1 MEERVRMKRS
11 GVGTALL
18 ALSAL
23 VGGCATPPSST
34 PEQSPALTPV
44 TGAVVPTQA
53 AEASS
58 VAATAGPLPP
68 APVASIPA
76 PSAAQASSPTSSAVS
91 QATGTALGTATP
103 PTAGAPDAS
112 ISNAPLA
119 PAAQAAPRPVD
130 PLQPDAKIDFD
141 DDKSH
146 ADLWL
151 RVRKGFAMPDL
162 DAALVR
168 REEQW
173 YMARPDYVDRMMER
187 GSRYLFHIVG
197 EVEKREFPTEL
208 ALLPFIE
215 SAFNPQAKSSAK
227 ATGMWQFM
235 PGTGRHFELKQNVF
249 RDDRRDVV
257 ASTRAALDYLGQLY
271 STFGDWRLALAA
283 YNWGEGNVQRA
294 IAVNRRAGRPTDY
307 LSLRLPNETRSYVP
321 KLQAV
326 KNIVSRPEDF
336 GLTLP
341 PLDNHPYFLSVPIQ
355 HDIDVEVAARL
366 AELPIEEFRELNP
379 QMNGPVILA
388 AGTPQILLPYDN
400 ANAFVRRVAQHTEP
414 LATWTAW
421 VAPRTL
427 RPSDAARQ
435 VGMSEETL
443 REINDIPSGM
453 LVKAGSTLLI
463 ERSEHRQSNVSE
475 HIADSGTISFTPDP
489 KVLRRHALRVG
500 RKGDTVTGVA
510 RRYGLSTSQVARWNG
525 VGESALFRAGQTVV
539 VFLPQRAPAVR
550 PAATTKSRSSAAG
563 VTSRSAKA
571 RRATAARP
579 AARARAAKK
588 PATSPTTVARQ

>member
-1 MEERVRMKRS
+1 MKRA

-23 VGGCATPPSST
+23 FGGCATPPSPT
-34 PEQSPALTPV
+34 PEQASARTPI
-44 TGAVVPTQA
+44 TDAAVSTQA
-53 AEASS
+53 AETSP
-58 VAATAGPLPP
+58 VAATADPLPP
-68 APVASIPA
+68 APVASMPA
-76 PSAAQASSPTSSAVS
+76 PAAAQASSPASSAVS
-91 QATGTALGTATP
+91 QATGTARRPATAE
-103 PTAGAPDAS
+103 APDAS
-112 ISNAPLA
+112 IGNAPLA
-119 PAAQAAPRPVD
+119 PTAQAAPRPVD

-215 SAFNPQAKSSAK
+215 SAFNPQAKSSAR

-235 PGTGRHFELKQNVF
+235 PDTGRHFELKQNVF
-249 RDDRRDVV
+249 RDDRRDVL

-341 PLDNHPYFLSVPIQ
+341 ALDNHPYFLRVPIQ

-400 ANAFVRRVAQHTEP
+400 ANAFVRRVARHGEP

-427 RPSDAARQ
+427 RPSDAAKQ

-463 ERSEHRQSNVSE
+463 ERSEQRQSNVSE
-475 HIADSGTISFTPDP
+475 HIADSAKISFTPDP
-489 KVLRRHALRVG
+489 TVLRRQALRVG

-510 RRYGLSTSQVARWNG
+510 RRYGLSAAQVARWNG

-539 VFLPQRAPAVR
+539 IFLPQRAPAVR
-550 PAATTKSRSSAAG
+550 PATAAKSRSSAAG

-571 RRATAARP
+571 RPATAARP
-579 AARARAAKK
+579 AARAAKK

>member
-1 MEERVRMKRS
+1 MEERVRMNRA

-23 VGGCATPPSST
+23 FGGCATLPSPI
-34 PEQSPALTPV
+34 PEPSPTPV
-44 TGAVVPTQA
+44 TGAVVSTPAAETSSVTATVGPLAATPVAPMPAASA

-58 VAATAGPLPP
+58 P
-68 APVASIPA
+68 A
-76 PSAAQASSPTSSAVS
+76 SSAVS
-91 QATGTALGTATP
+91 KATGAARGPSTP
-103 PTAGAPDAS
+103 PTAEAPDAS
-112 ISNAPLA
+112 LSSAPM
-119 PAAQAAPRPVD
+119 PPTAQAAPRPVD

-162 DAALVR
+162 EGALVR

-173 YMARPDYVDRMMER
+173 YKARPDYVERMMER

-215 SAFNPQAKSSAK
+215 SAFNPQARSSAK

-235 PGTGRHFELKQNVF
+235 PDTGRHFELKQNVF
-249 RDDRRDVV
+249 RDDRRDVL

-341 PLDNHPYFLSVPIQ
+341 PLDNHPYFLRVPIE
-355 HDIDVEVAARL
+355 HDIDVEVASRL
-366 AELPIEEFRELNP
+366 AELPIEEFRDLNP

-400 ANAFVRRVAQHTEP
+400 ANAFVRRAAQHSEP
-414 LATWTAW
+414 LASWTAW

-453 LVKAGSTLLI
+453 LVRAGSTLLI
-463 ERSEHRQSNVSE
+463 ERSEHRHANVSE
-475 HIADSGTISFTPDP
+475 HIADNATISFTPDP
-489 KVLRRHALRVG
+489 AVLRRHALRVG
-500 RKGDTVTGVA
+500 RKGDSVAGVA
-510 RRYGLSTSQVARWNG
+510 RRYGLSTAQVARWNG
-525 VGESALFRAGQTVV
+525 VGESSRFRAGQTVV
-539 VFLPQRAPAVR
+539 VFLPQRA
-550 PAATTKSRSSAAG
+550 AAAKSRSPAAG
-563 VTSRSAKA
+563 TASRNAKA
-571 RRATAARP
+571 RPVTAARP
-579 AARARAAKK
+579 AARTPAAKK
-588 PATSPTTVARQ
+588 PAAARTTVARQ

>member
-1 MEERVRMKRS
+1 MKRA

-23 VGGCATPPSST
+23 FGGCATPPSPT
-34 PEQSPALTPV
+34 PEQASARTPI
-44 TGAVVPTQA
+44 TDAAVSTQA
-53 AEASS
+53 AETSP
-58 VAATAGPLPP
+58 VAATADPLPP
-68 APVASIPA
+68 APVASMPA
-76 PSAAQASSPTSSAVS
+76 PAAAQASSPASSAVS
-91 QATGTALGTATP
+91 QATGTARRPATAE
-103 PTAGAPDAS
+103 APDANVG
-112 ISNAPLA
+112 NAPLA
-119 PAAQAAPRPVD
+119 PTAQAAPRPVD

-215 SAFNPQAKSSAK
+215 SAFNPQAKSSAR

-235 PGTGRHFELKQNVF
+235 PDTGRHFELKQNVF
-249 RDDRRDVV
+249 RDDRRDVL

-341 PLDNHPYFLSVPIQ
+341 PLDNHPYFLRVPIQ

-400 ANAFVRRVAQHTEP
+400 ANAFVRRVARHEEP

-427 RPSDAARQ
+427 RPSDAAKQ

-463 ERSEHRQSNVSE
+463 ERSEQRQSNVSE
-475 HIADSGTISFTPDP
+475 HIADSAKISFTPDP
-489 KVLRRHALRVG
+489 TVLRRQALRVG

-510 RRYGLSTSQVARWNG
+510 RRYGLSAAQVARWNG

-539 VFLPQRAPAVR
+539 IFLPQRAPAVR
-550 PAATTKSRSSAAG
+550 PATAAKSRSSAAG

-571 RRATAARP
+571 RPATAARP
-579 AARARAAKK
+579 AARAAKK
-588 PATSPTTVARQ
+588 PAISPTTVARQ